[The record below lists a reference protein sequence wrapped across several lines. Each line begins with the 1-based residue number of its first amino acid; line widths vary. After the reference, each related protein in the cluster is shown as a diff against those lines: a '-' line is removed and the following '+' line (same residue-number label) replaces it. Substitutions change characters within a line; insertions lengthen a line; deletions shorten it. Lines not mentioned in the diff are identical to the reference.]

1 MRRCGLAVGLAGLL
15 ISSISTI
22 STLLNAQQVRT
33 YEATVASLDTHPVP
47 AWYDDAKLGIFVVWG
62 LYSVPGWAPLA
73 HPGHDFFSTDYLKN
87 MPYAEWYSN
96 EMRYPGTPTQ
106 AYHAAHY
113 GKDFGYYQFEK
124 PFNAALKTWNPDKM
138 AQIIADTGARYIV
151 LTAKFHDGYML
162 WPSQVKNPDQQDL
175 IASRD
180 VVGDLGAAVEK
191 RGIRLGLYYSGGYD
205 WTFNRGP
212 IEVAADYEAVKP
224 ESQAYGEYAD
234 AQLEELIAKYH
245 PAVVW
250 NDIDW
255 PKTGK
260 PLKLMA
266 DYYNAVP
273 DGVVDD
279 RFGVKH
285 ADFETAEYRDVSA
298 INPKKWEA
306 CRGLGASFGYNRAEG
321 EAQTIAPDKLI
332 ALLVDT
338 VSKNGNLLLDVGPEA
353 DGTIPP
359 VQMERLRALGA
370 WMKQNGEAIYGTRPW
385 TRAEGNS
392 DQGIGVRFTRKSD
405 TLYATLLGR
414 PSGASVVL
422 KGVSPKP
429 GSAMTWLGSE
439 DAVHWTQEGPDV
451 RVSLPSKLAGNYA
464 FVVKMQL
471 AQ

>member
-1 MRRCGLAVGLAGLL
+1 MRRHALTVGLAGLL
-15 ISSISTI
+15 ISSS
-22 STLLNAQQVRT
+22 LNAQQPRT
-33 YEATVASLDTHPVP
+33 YEATLASLDTHPVP
-47 AWYDDAKLGIFVVWG
+47 GWYDDAKLGIFVVWG
-62 LYSVPGWAPLA
+62 LYSVPGWAPLS

-87 MPYAEWYSN
+87 IPYAEWYSN
-96 EMRYPGTPTQ
+96 EMRYPGSPTQ

-124 PFNAALKTWNPDKM
+124 PFNDALKTWNPDKM
-138 AQIIADTGARYIV
+138 AQIIADTGARYVV

-162 WPSQVKNPDQQDL
+162 WPTQVKNPDQEDL

-180 VVGDLGAAVEK
+180 VVGDLKAAVEK

-212 IEVAADYEAVKP
+212 IEIAADYDTVKP

-234 AQLEELIAKYH
+234 AQLEELIARYH

-260 PLKLMA
+260 PLQLMA

-285 ADFETAEYRDVSA
+285 ADFETAEYHDVNS
-298 INPKKWEA
+298 INPKKWEE

-359 VQMERLRALGA
+359 VQMERLEALGA

-385 TRAEGNS
+385 TRAQGDS
-392 DQGIGVRFTRKSD
+392 DQGIGVRFTRKAG
-405 TLYATLLGR
+405 TLYATLVGR
-414 PSGASVVL
+414 PSGSSVVL
-422 KGVSPKP
+422 KGVSPKA
-429 GSAMTWLGSE
+429 GSPMTWLGISQP
-439 DAVHWTQEGPDV
+439 VSWTQQGPDV

-471 AQ
+471 AP